1 MANKGTPVYEHAL
14 ALYNE
19 LGKYARI
26 TAVHELAVRMPTP
39 GSKTPGSP
47 LKFEGSLV
55 AVFRS
60 LGISQS
66 YYTPL
71 FRTLKELG
79 CIESLI
85 AARGGGRKQS
95 QVLLHYPPDPD
106 DFAAAWATHL
116 TKTKA
121 SPIMEL
127 QLQINLIERRLPDI
141 DLAEWI
147 LSIEQRLHSLEDTLR
162 EVQRLG
168 TATGS

>member
-19 LGKYARI
+19 LGKSV
-26 TAVHELAVRMPTP
+26 VHI
-39 GSKTPGSP
+39 PGSP

-55 AVFRS
+55 AVFRA
-60 LGISQS
+60 LAISQS
-66 YYTPL
+66 YYSPL
-71 FRTLKELG
+71 FHTLKELG
-79 CIESLI
+79 CIEVLV
-85 AARGGGRKQS
+85 AARGGGGRPS

-106 DFAAAWATHL
+106 DFAAAWATRL
-116 TKTKA
+116 TKTKV
-121 SPIMEL
+121 SPIMDL

-141 DLAEWI
+141 DLTEWI

-168 TATGS
+168 TAT